1 MIRTSAVSL
10 GIGVAA
16 VEQEEAAVDIVT
28 AKKATFEEVVAEVT
42 VTGMK
47 AILAAVGEAMG
58 EAVEEEEIV
67 LKEVIKIVAMAIRYA
82 KNQVGKV

>member
-1 MIRTSAVSL
+1 MSL
-10 GIGVAA
+10 RIEVAA

-47 AILAAVGEAMG
+47 AILVAVGEAMG

>member
-1 MIRTSAVSL
+1 MGIEVAV
-10 GIGVAA
+10 

-47 AILAAVGEAMG
+47 AILVAVGEAMG

>member
-1 MIRTSAVSL
+1 M
-10 GIGVAA
+10 GIEVAA
-16 VEQEEAAVDIVT
+16 AEQEEAAVDIVT
-28 AKKATFEEVVAEVT
+28 VKKATFEEVVAEVT

-47 AILAAVGEAMG
+47 AILVEVAEAMG

-67 LKEVIKIVAMAIRYA
+67 LKESIKIVAMAIRYA